1 MVNEDDVLP
10 DCPPDMA
17 HMRPTYRD
25 LRQALAQIKELR
37 EENERLRAP
46 LRPSLEVLQR
56 MANGLDP
63 FDRGRFQAAMA
74 ALPHET
80 PKLTATMNHN
90 TNRNY
95 GDPLDRYNREN
106 RENPELLRQRRL
118 EAEQRQWR
126 VIEGDPAA

>member
-90 TNRNY
+90 TYQMMFMRVRLA
-95 GDPLDRYNREN
+95 PRS
-106 RENPELLRQRRL
+106 PCAALRHPRPARL
-118 EAEQRQWR
+118 QEWKYA
-126 VIEGDPAA
+126 PHSYS